1 MRAIMPK
8 PSYPR
13 SSSSSYGD
21 RKPSYG
27 DRKPSFG
34 DRKPSFGAR
43 KSYGDKPAYGA
54 SRPSYGDRKPSYGGS
69 SRPSYGDR
77 KPSYGGDRPSY
88 GDRKPSFGGDRPSYG
103 DRKPAYG
110 ASRPSYGDRKPSYG
124 GDRPS
129 YSDRKPAYGDKKPY
143 VSRPWGDRKPFGG
156 PKTFGDRKPY
166 GDRKPSGDR
175 EERTYNDRPFNADN
189 SSRKTYITR
198 STHNPKSSWEPV
210 APWYDDYM
218 GKSGGDYQQ
227 DVVFPAAIKLL
238 SPKEG
243 KTYLDLAC
251 GQGAFSH
258 LLATKVSAK
267 VIGLDA
273 SPTLIESA
281 KKGAKQNETFE
292 VGDARTA
299 LLQRDENEFDGAVIN
314 LAIQNI
320 DPLESMFRGLARV
333 LKQNATLVIT
343 LNHPGFRQPRQS
355 GWGWDEERKLQ
366 FRRIDRYLT
375 EYEQP
380 IQMHPGAAPEEK
392 TYSYHRPLQ
401 TYISALARHG
411 FAVDGLE
418 ELISNRVSDS
428 GPKAKAENFARN
440 EFPLFMAIR
449 AIKIK

>member
-1 MRAIMPK
+1 MGGPK
-8 PSYPR
+8 SF
-13 SSSSSYGD
+13 GD

-27 DRKPSFG
+27 DKPAYG
-34 DRKPSFGAR
+34 EK
-43 KSYGDKPAYGA
+43 KSYGDRDEKR
-54 SRPSYGDRKPSYGGS
+54 S
-69 SRPSYGDR
+69 
-77 KPSYGGDRPSY
+77 
-88 GDRKPSFGGDRPSYG
+88 
-103 DRKPAYG
+103 
-110 ASRPSYGDRKPSYG
+110 
-124 GDRPS
+124 
-129 YSDRKPAYGDKKPY
+129 
-143 VSRPWGDRKPFGG
+143 
-156 PKTFGDRKPY
+156 
-166 GDRKPSGDR
+166 
-175 EERTYNDRPFNADN
+175 YNDRPFNADN

-198 STHNPKSSWEPV
+198 SAHNPKSSWEPV

-218 GKSGGDYQQ
+218 GKTGGDYQQ

-238 SPKEG
+238 NPKADM
-243 KTYLDLAC
+243 TYLDLAC

-273 SPTLIESA
+273 SQTLIDSA
-281 KKGAKQNETFE
+281 KKGAKANETFE

-314 LAIQNI
+314 LAIQNM

-343 LNHPGFRQPRQS
+343 MNHPGFRQPRQS

-380 IQMHPGAAPEEK
+380 IQMHPGASPEEK

-401 TYISALARHG
+401 TYINALARHG
-411 FAVDGLE
+411 FMVDGIE

>member
-13 SSSSSYGD
+13 SSGSSYGD
-21 RKPSYG
+21 RKPSFG
-27 DRKPSFG
+27 GRKPSFG

-43 KSYGDKPAYGA
+43 KSYGDKPAYSDRKPSYGGR
-54 SRPSYGDRKPSYGGS
+54 SERPSYGDRKPSYGDKPAYGA
-69 SRPSYGDR
+69 RKSYGDR
-77 KPSYGGDRPSY
+77 KPSYGD
-88 GDRKPSFGGDRPSYG
+88 
-103 DRKPAYG
+103 KPAYG
-110 ASRPSYGDRKPSYG
+110 E
-124 GDRPS
+124 
-129 YSDRKPAYGDKKPY
+129 KKPY
-143 VSRPWGDRKPFGG
+143 VSRPWGDRKPMGG
-156 PKTFGDRKPY
+156 AKSFGDRKPY
-166 GDRKPSGDR
+166 GERKSYGDRKPSYGDKPAYEKKSYGDR
-175 EERTYNDRPFNADN
+175 AEKRPFSDRPFNSEN
-189 SSRKTYITR
+189 SSRKTYISR
-198 STHNPKSSWEPV
+198 SSHGPKSSWEPV

-227 DVVFPAAIKLL
+227 DVVFPAALKLL
-238 SPKEG
+238 NPKADH
-243 KTYLDLAC
+243 TYLDLAC
-251 GQGAFSH
+251 GNGAFSH
-258 LLATKVSAK
+258 LVTTKVSAK
-267 VIGLDA
+267 TVGIDA
-273 SPTLIESA
+273 SPTLISSA
-281 KKGAKQNETFE
+281 KAAAKKNETFE

-333 LKQNATLVIT
+333 MKKDATLVIT
-343 LNHPGFRQPRQS
+343 MNHPGFRQPRQS

-380 IQMHPGAAPEEK
+380 IQMHPGASPDEK

-401 TYISALARHG
+401 TYINALARHG
-411 FAVDGLE
+411 FMVDGIE